1 MKITIDVRMLR
12 TRKGRKFVSD
22 LLRRGYMLSVGGVR

>member
-1 MKITIDVRMLR
+1 MTCTITTKMLR

-22 LLRRGYMLSVGGVR
+22 LLRRGYMLTVLR